1 LSPRNPILVP
11 LTSGVSVRVSVRM
24 RVAVTCFAFDGR
36 RGVRNQMQE
45 RVAQKTAGRKTTEKK
60 FKPSI
65 ALTIFTDMFV
75 EVKLADNYN

>member
-1 LSPRNPILVP
+1 
-11 LTSGVSVRVSVRM
+11 M

-65 ALTIFTDMFV
+65 A
-75 EVKLADNYN
+75 